1 MPPTGVEGIRVTIER
16 IVASHADATID
27 VGRSSME
34 LEQARSLLTAEQARL
49 RESLADVGASQADDR
64 QAESE
69 TGDVADPA
77 TSLEAQ
83 GIDDAVA
90 ASLRDRLAAV
100 ERALQRVDDGTYG
113 RSIRSGV
120 PIPDARLEADPSA
133 ELTVEEAAADE
144 ASQS

>member
-1 MPPTGVEGIRVTIER
+1 MPPTGVEGIQVTIER
-16 IVASHADATID
+16 IVASHAEATID